1 MGGRMMLQTRMT
13 QLFGIRHPIM
23 QGGMQHLGVARFAAC
38 VSNAG
43 GLGTINI
50 SCFPTVEAFRAELK
64 LMGELTDKPFAVNFS
79 FLPEL
84 SSGEQRRMQEMAE
97 ACAAAGVPVIETAGG
112 DPSAYLPT
120 FHAGGCKVIHKAPSV
135 KIAKRME
142 EKGVDAVSIIGYEV
156 AGHPSM
162 DGIGTMVMA
171 NKVAGAL
178 RVPVLAAGGIA
189 DGKGL
194 LAALALGCEGVV
206 MGTRF
211 VATEECLISQAHKD
225 WIVTHGERDST
236 LIMKSIRNMVRAAD
250 NTAARTC
257 LDMERK
263 GATLEELMTVI
274 SGAIG
279 RRCYETGDVD
289 GGIFCVGPAMGLIH
303 QVVPVQVLMER
314 MVAEAEAGIGRIQS
328 MVIGGTAHV

>member
-1 MGGRMMLQTRMT
+1 MLKTRMT

-23 QGGMQHLGVARFAAC
+23 QGGMQHLGVARFASC

-50 SCFPTVEAFRAELK
+50 SCFPTVEAFQNELK
-64 LMGELTDKPFAVNFS
+64 LMRELTDKPFAVNFS
-79 FLPEL
+79 FLPEISL
-84 SSGEQRRMQEMAE
+84 GEQQRIWKMVELCVAE
-97 ACAAAGVPVIETAGG
+97 RVPVIETAGG
-112 DPSAYLPT
+112 DPSAYLQM
-120 FHAGGCKVIHKAPSV
+120 FHDAGCKVVHKAPSL

-162 DGIGTMVMA
+162 DGIGTIVMA
-171 NKVAGAL
+171 NRVASEL
-178 RVPVLAAGGIA
+178 RIPVLAAGGIA

-211 VATEECLISQAHKD
+211 VATKECLISQAHKE
-225 WIVTHGERDST
+225 WIVEHGERDSL
-236 LIMKSIRNMVRAAD
+236 LIMKSIRNMVRAA
-250 NTAARTC
+250 NNRASQTC
-257 LDMERK
+257 LEMERR

-274 SGAIG
+274 SGAVG
-279 RRCYETGDVD
+279 RKCYESGDVD
-289 GGIFCVGPAMGLIH
+289 GGIFCVGPAMGLINE
-303 QVVPVQVLMER
+303 VVTVRALIEG
-314 MVAEAEAGIGRIQS
+314 MVAEAESGISRIQT
-328 MVIGGTAHV
+328 MVNGGASCV